1 MQDIQKELF
10 SLMKAE
16 KKLNLSLQLYHFAKR
31 LKKEALKKKYLNL
44 DEEGIGKKGRDI
56 FLYART

>member
-10 SLMKAE
+10 LLMKGE
-16 KKLNLSLQLYHFAKR
+16 KKLSLSLQLYHFAKR
-31 LKKEALKKKYLNL
+31 LKKEALKKKYPNLN
-44 DEEGIGKKGRDI
+44 EEGIEKKVRDI